1 MIWEAVESLAETYK
15 QKFLHAGAAKA
26 DTDPNYHVNTE
37 FVWENYLFEHQN
49 FRRGHIEILDARKL
63 KRIWVMH
70 VTIFPHLDCADP
82 VFGFDVVAGENK
94 ITGAFHDFSR
104 MGKSDLYDWFQ
115 FRMAKLQWGKPRELP
130 AWGKAIFSPAAVAAG
145 NIRER
150 AELDQ
155 LMSVA
160 IDNLDQYLY
169 TVGKH
174 AEDGNYTEQFNY
186 YCAMQKMNPHTPA
199 MMESLGVDKD
209 LFRKFMDDVLF
220 PEHNG

>member
-1 MIWEAVESLAETYK
+1 ML
-15 QKFLHAGAAKA
+15 
-26 DTDPNYHVNTE
+26 
-37 FVWENYLFEHQN
+37 
-49 FRRGHIEILDARKL
+49 
-63 KRIWVMH
+63 
-70 VTIFPHLDCADP
+70 
-82 VFGFDVVAGENK
+82 
-94 ITGAFHDFSR
+94 
-104 MGKSDLYDWFQ
+104 
-115 FRMAKLQWGKPRELP
+115 
-130 AWGKAIFSPAAVAAG
+130 PAAVAAG